1 MNLIEFIRLIKKNIF
16 LLILIPLV
24 MASATYYFT
33 RDADR
38 EYSSSTM
45 LYTGLSTGFNIEST
59 GESRKDRDVVN
70 NSFENIINTIRSR
83 ETMKEVSFRLLS
95 EILILDKADG
105 THVNPKT
112 FEKLKKWIPANIR
125 SMVVVPNN
133 APATYQKLMAI
144 YESGQSKELQHFFN
158 EEKTPFSLKN
168 LSEIKANRKG
178 SSDMIEITYSLNDK
192 GLCENTLKTTLD
204 VFMRRYKGL
213 KASET
218 GSVVAYFQ
226 EQFDNAK
233 KDLSEAE
240 DRMKNFRENGQI
252 LNYYEQTKAI
262 AGKKEDLTDEHHR
275 LEGELKAADQA
286 LAKLEEKLEIDR
298 NSFFKNSELLNQK
311 NKISELTTIIA
322 RNNLDPNG
330 ENVQKL
336 NEEVKGY
343 ENLLTEGVKNLYART
358 HSTESIQ
365 IKNLLDSWLEN
376 MILVEKNKARVGSL
390 NIRLGEIKED
400 YARFA
405 PLGSGLSRLEREIDV
420 RERAY
425 IQILH
430 DLNTALLRKQNIEIS
445 SNLDIIDEPITVEM
459 PSKKMMLIILS
470 GIVGAIGVLATL
482 LILELSDRTIKNLE
496 RGIEFTGLNAAGAL
510 PVFYQK
516 NHSEAIKETLIGQ
529 IVTNFKLK
537 ISALHGSETTPLILI
552 TSTQPNEG
560 KSEVANLITQH
571 LQKSGARVL
580 SIQPSSETRTSYVE
594 GLLKYPAT
602 KALSEAKGIED
613 LISSWIDPNDYDY
626 CLLEIPPFLTGNIPT
641 NILKNAHLSLLV
653 VSANRSWKKADKK
666 AVQILEN
673 YHIPV
678 EMIVNGVAFDS
689 LENLVAENQTKDS
702 KLKTMIKR
710 LLRLEFK
717 RKELK
722 PSPIAVGND
731 SLAVDKL
738 LKKKV

>member
-24 MASATYYFT
+24 MAAATYFFT
-33 RDADR
+33 RNSDK
-38 EYSSSTM
+38 EYNSTTM
-45 LYTGLSTGFNIEST
+45 LYTGLSTGFTIEST

-83 ETMKEVSFRLLS
+83 ETIKEISFRLLS
-95 EILILDKADG
+95 EALILEKADG
-105 THVNPKT
+105 KHVNPKT
-112 FEKLKKWIPANIR
+112 FEQMKEWFPASVR
-125 SMVVVPNN
+125 KQVVVKGN
-133 APATYQKLMAI
+133 AAATYQNLLTA
-144 YESGQSKELQHFFN
+144 YETGQPREIQHLFN
-158 EEKTPFSLKN
+158 EGKTPFSLKN

-178 SSDMIEITYSLNDK
+178 SSDMIEITYTLNDK
-192 GLCENTLKTTLD
+192 GLCENTLKTTLE

-233 KDLSEAE
+233 KDLNEAE

-252 LNYYEQTKAI
+252 LNYYEQTKAL

-275 LEGELKAADQA
+275 LEGELKAADNA
-286 LAKLEEKLEIDR
+286 LYKLEEKLSINR
-298 NSFFKNSELLNQK
+298 SAFFKNTELLNQK
-311 NKISELTTIIA
+311 NKISELTSLIA
-322 RNNLDPNG
+322 RNS
-330 ENVQKL
+330 L
-336 NEEVKGY
+336 NPDGGDVEKMNQEVKMY
-343 ENLLTEGVKNLYART
+343 ESQLADGVKNLYART
-358 HSTESIQ
+358 HSTENVQ
-365 IKNLLDSWLEN
+365 INNLLESWLEN

-390 NIRLGEIKED
+390 NQRLGEIKDD

-405 PLGSGLSRLEREIDV
+405 PLGSGLSRIEREIDV

-430 DLNTALLRKQNIEIS
+430 DLNMALLRKQNIEIS
-445 SNLDIIDEPITVEM
+445 SNLDIIDKPITIEM

-470 GIVGAIGVLATL
+470 ALVGAIGVLATL
-482 LILELSDRTIKNLE
+482 VILELSDRTIKNLE
-496 RGIEFTGLNAAGAL
+496 RAIDFTGIEAAGAL

-516 NHSEAIKETLIGQ
+516 NHSEIIKETLIGQ

-537 ISALHGSETTPLILI
+537 ISALHGSNTTPLILV
-552 TSTQPNEG
+552 TSTQPSEG

-571 LQKSGARVL
+571 LQESGARVL

-594 GLLKYPAT
+594 GLLKYPAS
-602 KALSEAKGIED
+602 KALSEVKGFEE
-613 LISSWIDPNDYDY
+613 LISTWIDPNDYDY

-702 KLKTMIKR
+702 KLKTAIKR
-710 LLRLEFK
+710 LLRLELK

-722 PSPIAVGND
+722 PATLAFGN
-731 SLAVDKL
+731 
-738 LKKKV
+738 

>member
-1 MNLIEFIRLIKKNIF
+1 MNLIEFIRLIRKNIF
-16 LLILIPLV
+16 LLIFIPLV
-24 MASATYYFT
+24 MASATYFFT
-33 RDADR
+33 RNADR
-38 EYSSSTM
+38 EYSSTTM

-59 GESRKDRDVVN
+59 GEARKDRDVVN

-83 ETMKEVSFRLLS
+83 ETIKEISFRLLS
-95 EILILDKADG
+95 EVLILEKADG
-105 THVNPKT
+105 KHINPKT
-112 FEKLKKWIPANIR
+112 FEKMKEWFPASLRQQI
-125 SMVVVPNN
+125 VVKSN
-133 APATYQKLMAI
+133 AEATFQKLSTA
-144 YESGQSKELQHFFN
+144 YETGEPKEIQYLFN
-158 EEKTPFSLKN
+158 EGKTPFSLKN
-168 LSEIKANRKG
+168 LSEMKAIRKG

-192 GLCENTLKTTLD
+192 GLCENTLKTTLE

-233 KDLSEAE
+233 KDLNEAE

-252 LNYYEQTKAI
+252 LNYYEQTKAL

-286 LAKLEEKLEIDR
+286 LAKLEEKLSINRSAFFR
-298 NSFFKNSELLNQK
+298 NTELLNQK
-311 NKISELTTIIA
+311 NKISELTSIIA
-322 RNNLDPNG
+322 RNSLNPEGG
-330 ENVQKL
+330 EVDKL
-336 NEEVKGY
+336 NQEVKMY
-343 ENLLTEGVKNLYART
+343 EAQLTDGVKNLYART
-358 HSTESIQ
+358 HSTENIQ

-390 NIRLGEIKED
+390 NRRLGEINDD

-430 DLNTALLRKQNIEIS
+430 DLNMALLRKQNIEIS
-445 SNLDIIDEPITVEM
+445 SNLDIIDKPITVEM
-459 PSKKMMLIILS
+459 PSKKLMLIILS
-470 GIVGAIGVLATL
+470 GLVGVIGVLATL

-496 RGIEFTGLNAAGAL
+496 RGIEFTGIEAAGAL

-516 NHSEAIKETLIGQ
+516 NHSESIKETLIGQ

-537 ISALHGSETTPLILI
+537 ISSLHASSTTPLILV

-580 SIQPSSETRTSYVE
+580 SIQPSSENRTSYVE

-673 YHIPV
+673 YNIPV

-710 LLRLEFK
+710 LLRLELK
-717 RKELK
+717 RKELR
-722 PSPIAVGND
+722 PS
-731 SLAVDKL
+731 SLAFGNQSFAIDMLIKN
-738 LKKKV
+738 

>member
-24 MASATYYFT
+24 MGAATYFFT
-33 RDADR
+33 RNSDK
-38 EYSSSTM
+38 EYNSTTM
-45 LYTGLSTGFNIEST
+45 LYTGLSTGFTIEST
-59 GESRKDRDVVN
+59 GDGRKDRDMVN
-70 NSFENIINTIRSR
+70 NSFENLLNTIRSR
-83 ETMKEVSFRLLS
+83 ETLKEVGFKLLADA
-95 EILILDKADG
+95 LILEKADG
-105 THVNPKT
+105 KHVNPKT
-112 FEKLKKWIPANIR
+112 FEKMKEWFPTSVR
-125 SMVVVPNN
+125 QQVVVKGN
-133 APATYQKLMAI
+133 ATATYQRLLTA
-144 YESGQSKELQHFFN
+144 YETGQPREIQHLFN
-158 EEKTPFSLKN
+158 EGKTPFSLKN

-178 SSDMIEITYSLNDK
+178 SSDMIEMTYTYNDK
-192 GLCENTLKTTLD
+192 GLCENTLKTTLE

-233 KDLSEAE
+233 KDLNEAE

-252 LNYYEQTKAI
+252 LNYYEQTKAL

-275 LEGELKAADQA
+275 LEGELKAADNA
-286 LAKLEEKLEIDR
+286 LYKLEEKLSINR
-298 NSFFKNSELLNQK
+298 GAFFKNTELLNQK
-311 NKISELTTIIA
+311 NKISELTSLIA
-322 RNNLDPNG
+322 RNS
-330 ENVQKL
+330 L
-336 NEEVKGY
+336 NPDGGDVEKMNQEVKRY
-343 ENLLTEGVKNLYART
+343 ETQLTDGVKNLYART
-358 HSTESIQ
+358 HSTENVQ
-365 IKNLLDSWLEN
+365 INNLLESWLEN

-390 NIRLGEIKED
+390 NQRLGEIKDD

-405 PLGSGLSRLEREIDV
+405 PLGSGLSRIEREIDV

-430 DLNTALLRKQNIEIS
+430 DLNLALLRKQNIEIS
-445 SNLDIIDEPITVEM
+445 SNLDIIDKPITIEM
-459 PSKKMMLIILS
+459 PSKKMMLIVLS
-470 GIVGAIGVLATL
+470 ALVGAIGVLATL
-482 LILELSDRTIKNLE
+482 VILELSDRTIKNLE
-496 RGIEFTGLNAAGAL
+496 RAIDFTGIEAAGAL

-516 NHSEAIKETLIGQ
+516 NHSETIKETLIGQ

-537 ISALHGSETTPLILI
+537 ISALHGSSTTPLILV
-552 TSTQPNEG
+552 TSTQPSEG

-594 GLLKYPAT
+594 GLLKYPAS
-602 KALSEAKGIED
+602 KALSEVKGFEE
-613 LISSWIDPNDYDY
+613 LISTWIDPNDYDY

-673 YHIPV
+673 YNIPV

-702 KLKTMIKR
+702 KLKTAIKR
-710 LLRLEFK
+710 LLRLELK

-722 PSPIAVGND
+722 PAFV
-731 SLAVDKL
+731 
-738 LKKKV
+738 